1 MKRSLILLA
10 CVGIAGVA
18 FAQPP
23 QMHPP
28 ACGGAGWNARQ
39 MHMRMRL
46 MQRWRM
52 HKLTVLLKLTPA
64 QRQQVKSIFQQ
75 QRVAKHRDLMAMH
88 RSMRPIRREMLG
100 VRRKMRAEQRAAH
113 HATMVKLAHV
123 LSPGQMA
130 KFKVLMPPPWMRR
143 MGPWPM
149 GGRMPHRAWN
159 APSAP
164 PAGH

>member
-28 ACGGAGWNARQ
+28 AWGEAGWNARQ
-39 MHMRMRL
+39 RHMEMRL

-52 HKLTVLLKLTPA
+52 HKLTVLLKLTPG
-64 QRQQVKSIFQQ
+64 QRQQVKSIFRQQ
-75 QRVAKHRDLMAMH
+75 GVAKRRDIVAMH
-88 RSMRPIRREMLG
+88 RSMRPIRREMLA

-113 HATMVKLAHV
+113 HAAMVKLAHV

-143 MGPWPM
+143 MGPRPM
-149 GGRMPHRAWN
+149 GGRMPHDAWN
-159 APSAP
+159 AL